1 MVYHS
6 HFREKW
12 WGYVFLLQRQLFVLL
27 LHAWT
32 FHSANFRFL
41 SKRPRRECAPP
52 PKEGLKGGTNGW
64 PHHPLGPRSA
74 PLRTDWCLQKSPLPA
89 PSPKGATICRPWGE
103 KRALR
108 TANCRLLGHSLLP
121 SCRNPSSTAG
131 PHPLTYP
138 QRPLKGCLGDP
149 GMLFFTSPV
158 NGNWRPRGRF

>member
-1 MVYHS
+1 MV
-6 HFREKW
+6 
-12 WGYVFLLQRQLFVLL
+12 GVCL
-27 LHAWT
+27 
-32 FHSANFRFL
+32 SAPTPTVCL
-41 SKRPRRECAPP
+41 AAPCLNISFGQFSF
-52 PKEGLKGGTNGW
+52 PKQEAKKGMCPSPQGRIKGGTNGW

-74 PLRTDWCLQKSPLPA
+74 PLRTDWCLQKSPLRA

-158 NGNWRPRGRF
+158 NGN